1 MKRKDGF
8 ILQTIGED
16 TFAVAVTPAAA
27 TVGSMVK
34 LNPTAA
40 YLFELLETERT
51 EEDCVAAILDRY
63 GIDPAIA
70 ARDVHIFLTRLK
82 EAGLLA

>member
-8 ILQTIGED
+8 ILQTIGAD

-40 YLFELLETERT
+40 YLFELLEKEHTEA
-51 EEDCVAAILDRY
+51 ECVDAILARYDIDR
-63 GIDPAIA
+63 AIA
-70 ARDVHIFLTRLK
+70 ERDVRLFLTRLG

>member
-8 ILQTIGED
+8 ILQTVGAD

-27 TVGSMVK
+27 RLGSMIK

-40 YLFELLETERT
+40 YLFELLEQEHT
-51 EEDCVAAILDRY
+51 EEECVAAILTRY
-63 GIDPAIA
+63 GIPREVAE
-70 ARDVHIFLTRLK
+70 RDVHLFLTKLS